1 MQMGM
6 SRMNINTEFIMTY
19 YKPLIDKQISP
30 RFKYYS
36 YKIFDDY
43 SLNILYEPRGII
55 ILKLNDL
62 LKIKNNIGC
71 DDITIDVDTSNNI
84 ITFTYSDIS
93 LKLKNFKL
101 NVLKNYAGLL
111 GFDID
116 DLLIKEELEKSKT
129 LYFESNVAVGPEDF
143 GGSDF

>member
-1 MQMGM
+1 
-6 SRMNINTEFIMTY
+6 MNINTEFIMNY

-36 YKIFDDY
+36 YKIFDDH
-43 SLNILYEPRGII
+43 SLNMLYEPKGIM
-55 ILKLNDL
+55 ILELNDL

-71 DDITIDVDTSNNI
+71 DNITIDVNTSNI
-84 ITFTYSDIS
+84 ITFIYSDIS

-101 NVLKNYAGLL
+101 NMLKNYAGLL
-111 GFDID
+111 GFNID

-143 GGSDF
+143 GGNDF

>member
-1 MQMGM
+1 
-6 SRMNINTEFIMTY
+6 MNINTEFIMNY

-36 YKIFDDY
+36 YKIFDDH
-43 SLNILYEPRGII
+43 SLNMLYEPKGIM
-55 ILKLNDL
+55 ILELNEL

-71 DDITIDVDTSNNI
+71 DNITIDVNTSNI
-84 ITFTYSDIS
+84 ITFIYSDIS

-101 NVLKNYAGLL
+101 NMLKNYAGLL
-111 GFDID
+111 GFNID

-143 GGSDF
+143 GGNDF